1 MADIKRHLTWSRV
14 QFNLELIA
22 VIFALISIMH
32 IHGESKRRTRQ
43 KEQLNPSGDSSDEEL
58 TLCSRE
64 SIKKSAK
71 YYLQNSTLHGL
82 KYLAEERITIPERV
96 FFGIS
101 FFLVVILSGFFIS
114 NIYIKWSASPIIIST
129 SAKQLLTSNMP
140 FPAVTICNLNQA
152 LRSRV
157 QRISRSSSNYSLLMS
172 LCSQGDEQTITYVG
186 TWKYFKA
193 LLVDVAQPC
202 EDMLLYCSFGSR
214 KEICSMI
221 FKSILTDDGL
231 CCTFNALDPSFLFR
245 NYTDDVRLEPVLE
258 HSLYEAID
266 WTPERGYAHKLP
278 EYYYPR
284 TSGGTGSRM
293 GLTVVLNASTAEYY
307 CTKSMSNGFKV
318 LVHNPAE
325 LPKVSNY
332 GFIVTSGREARIP
345 IEPVYEDA
353 TPSIRSIKKSVRR
366 CLFSDEN
373 DLTYYRTYSR
383 KNCEL
388 ECEAKLLLR
397 DCSCVLYY
405 LPRID
410 PAARVCG
417 PNDNNCTNRVQT
429 EIESSKT
436 ELSCENCWPGC
447 FELTYRTT
455 LSTSMIVSG
464 PSYQSG
470 EDLPEDLF
478 NAINGSVN
486 NELSILHF
494 YYVSN
499 SFRST
504 TKSEMFG
511 FTEFLSNTGGLL
523 GLFMGFSIFS
533 VIEIFYYVTVRPY
546 CASRALQQR
555 RQRREAELNQLQ
567 GKSLAGPKS
576 KRSLWQA
583 LRSSRDPLVYPYLD

>member
-1 MADIKRHLTWSRV
+1 
-14 QFNLELIA
+14 
-22 VIFALISIMH
+22 MH
-32 IHGESKRRTRQ
+32 IHGEPKGRIRHLPSNR
-43 KEQLNPSGDSSDEEL
+43 EHHNHSGDSSDEEL

-64 SIKKSAK
+64 AIKKSVK
-71 YYLQNSTLHGL
+71 YYLQNSSLHGL
-82 KYLAEERITIPERV
+82 KYIAEERITIPERV

-101 FFLVVILSGFFIS
+101 FILVVILSGFFIS

-172 LCSQGDEQTITYVG
+172 LCSQGDDQTITYVG

-202 EDMLLYCSFGSR
+202 DDMLLYCSFGSR
-214 KEICSMI
+214 KEACSMI

-245 NYTDDVRLEPVLE
+245 NYTDDVRLEPVQE
-258 HSLYEAID
+258 SSVYEAID
-266 WTPERGYAHKLP
+266 WTPERGYAKQLP

-353 TPSIRSIKKSVRR
+353 TLSIRSIKKSVRR

-373 DLTYYRTYSR
+373 DLIYYRTYSR

-447 FELTYRTT
+447 FELTYKTT
-455 LSTSMIVSG
+455 LSTSMIVAG
-464 PSYQSG
+464 PSYQSA
-470 EDLPEDLF
+470 EDLPEALF
-478 NAINGSVN
+478 NAINDSAN
-486 NELSILHF
+486 DELSILHF

-546 CASRALQQR
+546 CASRTLQQR
-555 RQRREAELNQLQ
+555 RQRRETELRWLTPVRKRRRFILPHRPPPYSQLQ
-567 GKSLAGPKS
+567 GKVLLGPKT
-576 KRSLWQA
+576 KKTLWQS

>member
-1 MADIKRHLTWSRV
+1 
-14 QFNLELIA
+14 
-22 VIFALISIMH
+22 MH
-32 IHGESKRRTRQ
+32 IHGDPKRQ
-43 KEQLNPSGDSSDEEL
+43 KRHQPSNKEHSDESSDEEL
-58 TLCSRE
+58 SLCSRE
-64 SIKKSAK
+64 AINKSIK
-71 YYLQNSTLHGL
+71 YYLQNSSLHGL
-82 KYLAEERITIPERV
+82 KYIAEERITIPERV

-101 FFLVVILSGFFIS
+101 FVLVVILSGFFIS
-114 NIYIKWSASPIIIST
+114 NVYIKWSASPIIIST

-172 LCSQGDEQTITYVG
+172 LCSQGDDQTITYVG

-202 EDMLLYCSFGSR
+202 DEMLLYCSFGSR
-214 KEICSMI
+214 REICSMI

-231 CCTFNALDPSFLFR
+231 CCTFNALDPIYLFR
-245 NYTDDVRLEPVLE
+245 NYTDDVRLEPVQE
-258 HSLYEAID
+258 NSVYEAID
-266 WTPERGYAHKLP
+266 WTPERGYAAKLP
-278 EYYYPR
+278 EFYYPR

-293 GLTVVLNASTAEYY
+293 GLTVVLNASTSEYY

-373 DLTYYRTYSR
+373 DLSYYRTYSR

-410 PAARVCG
+410 PAARICG

-478 NAINGSVN
+478 STSNGSAN
-486 NELSILHF
+486 NDLSVLHF
-494 YYVSN
+494 YYLTN
-499 SFRST
+499 NIRST

-533 VIEIFYYVTVRPY
+533 VIEILYYVTMRPY
-546 CASRALQQR
+546 CASRAIQQR
-555 RQRREAELNQLQ
+555 RQRRLATLQWLTPVRQRRRLVLQQRPPPYSQLQ
-567 GKSLAGPKS
+567 S
-576 KRSLWQA
+576 KILTRPQVKPSLWQT